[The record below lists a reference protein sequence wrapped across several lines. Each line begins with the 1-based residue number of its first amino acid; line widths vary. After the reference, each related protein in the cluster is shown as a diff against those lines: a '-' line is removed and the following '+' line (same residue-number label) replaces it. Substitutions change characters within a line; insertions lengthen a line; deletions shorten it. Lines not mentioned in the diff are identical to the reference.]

1 MTFDDFFKSVMY
13 KINFFT
19 GNRKQSNKYLLILY
33 SMYIWVTFTLKT
45 ILHDILISCNID
57 PKDLKFLERPVCWYL
72 VPTSVSQSCLPHLIF
87 ISLFL
92 LPVLFLMQANMHI
105 FYFLHPCLPQFRSV
119 QSLSRIWLF
128 AASLTALSQVSLS
141 ITNSQSM
148 LKLMSIKSVMP
159 SNHLILCTPLLHQPS
174 NFPSIRVFSN
184 ESVLHIR

>member
-19 GNRKQSNKYLLILY
+19 GNRKQSNKYLLTLY

-57 PKDLKFLERPVCWYL
+57 SKDLKCLERPVCWYL
-72 VPTSVSQSCLPHLIF
+72 APTSVSQSCLPHLIF

-92 LPVLFLMQANMHI
+92 LPMLFLMQANMHI

-128 AASLTALSQVSLS
+128 ATSLTTLCQVSLS
-141 ITNSQSM
+141 ITNSRSM